1 MPSSNNSRQ
10 RRLEPQPGEAIDRSD
25 PVEFE
30 FDGRRVQG
38 FRGDTVASALCA
50 AGTRVFSRSFK
61 YHRPRGLLCCAA
73 ACPNCLVS
81 VGGEPNVRACARAVE
96 PGLQVRSQNA
106 WPSLGFD
113 LLSLLDRLHW
123 LMPVGFYYKALH
135 RPKALWL
142 LARRV
147 IRRVGGL
154 GSIDVNATYPP
165 EFSSRNLHVDVAVV
179 GGGPAG
185 IAAALAAAGAGASV
199 AMIDDQPKLGGHLRF
214 SRQPVNTPG
223 GGESRPACELAQ
235 ELAETIARSPNIETF
250 SNATTFGLYQGNLVA
265 VLTNEGLI
273 RVRAKQVTLAT
284 GACEAPLLFENNDL
298 PGVMLTSAAR
308 RLVTLYG
315 VRPGREAVVA
325 IESPDGGD
333 DAYETALELLDAG
346 VRVAAVVDASETAS
360 GEAVEAV
367 RVRGVTILTGHRVV
381 RAAGRGRVKSVLV
394 APVGGSDLSAASKIQ
409 CDLLCM
415 SGPSQPVDA
424 LLHQADASRP
434 GVTLAGGVNGA
445 RGLDEI
451 NRQGWDAGARA
462 TSASIGNSPS
472 LLEDAPPLDPATS
485 TLPAVPTG
493 KGARTYLCFCEDVS
507 VHDIEQAIG
516 EGFADVQ
523 ILKRYTAATMG
534 PCQGKMCGS
543 ALAGICAAHAG
554 ATIPSSLLHGQ
565 SGGEELSQHTGQQ
578 MEGIRPGFHTGDYFT
593 TSRPPYQP
601 VPLAVLAGRER
612 IPLKR
617 TSLDRIHRELGAAMV
632 ESGPWQRPHS
642 YGSPADECAA
652 VRERVGIIDVGTLGK
667 LEVLGRDAPHLLDRL
682 YTHRFSD
689 LPVGRIR
696 YGLMTSDNGV
706 ILDDGTV
713 TRLAADRYFVTTTS
727 GNADLIEEWFN
738 WWNPPPKAE
747 GANGTTNCT
756 HVVNVTAAYGA
767 VNVAGP
773 RARETLSKLTELD
786 LSNDGFRYMRSAQCE
801 VAGVPCLLLRIGFV
815 GETGWE
821 VHFPAEYG
829 EHMWHAIME
838 AGRDFGIAPFGLEAQ
853 RILRLEKGHII
864 VGQDT
869 DATSTPLN
877 AGSEWAVRFDKDDF
891 IGRDGLAIA
900 AARGPQE
907 QLVGFVMPNA
917 DAPEDGTP
925 VLSSGR
931 PVGRVTSARISPTL
945 GTGFGLAWVP
955 PHLAEDGATV
965 EVLIDHRPVTARIT
979 LQPVYDPEGRRL
991 RG

>member
-1 MPSSNNSRQ
+1 MPGRNNTRQ
-10 RRLEPQPGEAIDRSD
+10 QRLEPQPGEAIDRSD
-25 PVEFE
+25 PVEFQ

-38 FRGDTVASALCA
+38 FRGDTVASALYA

-61 YHRPRGLLCCAA
+61 YHRPRGILCCAA

-81 VGGEPNVRACARAVE
+81 AGGEPNVRACDRAVE
-96 PGLQVRSQNA
+96 PGLEVRSQNA

-123 LMPVGFYYKALH
+123 MMPVGFYYKALH
-135 RPKALWL
+135 RPKALWS

-154 GSIDVNATYPP
+154 GSIDVNATFQP

-185 IAAALAAAGAGASV
+185 IAAALAAADAGASV
-199 AMIDDQPKLGGHLRF
+199 ALIDDQPALGGHLRF
-214 SRQPVNTPG
+214 SRQPVDTTG

-235 ELAETIARSPNIETF
+235 ELAETIVRSPNIETF
-250 SNATTFGLYQGNLVA
+250 SNATVFGLYQGNLVA
-265 VLTNEGLI
+265 LLGPEGLI

-284 GACEAPLLFENNDL
+284 GTRESPLLFENNDL
-298 PGVMLTSAAR
+298 PGVMQTSAAR
-308 RLVTLYG
+308 RLITLYG

-325 IESPDGGD
+325 IDTSDGGENG
-333 DAYETALELLDAG
+333 YETALEMLDAG
-346 VRVAAVVDASETAS
+346 ANVAAVVDASETAS
-360 GEAVEAV
+360 GEAAEAV
-367 RVRGVTILTGHRVV
+367 QRRGVTILTGHRVV
-381 RAAGRGRVKSVLV
+381 RAAGRGRVKAALI
-394 APVGGSDLSAASKIQ
+394 APVGDADLSTVRKIR

-424 LLHQADASRP
+424 LFHQADAYQP

-451 NRQGWDAGARA
+451 NRQGWDAGASA
-462 TSASIGNSPS
+462 ASASIGNPPS
-472 LLEDAPPLDPATS
+472 ISADAPPLDPANYA
-485 TLPAVPTG
+485 LPAMPPG
-493 KGARTYLCFCEDVS
+493 RGARTYLCFCEDVS
-507 VHDIEQAIG
+507 VHDIEQAIN

-523 ILKRYTAATMG
+523 ILKRYTTATMG
-534 PCQGKMCGS
+534 PCQGKMCGG
-543 ALAGICAAHAG
+543 ALAGICAAYAG
-554 ATIPSSLLHGQ
+554 PTTPSSLPHGD
-565 SGGEELSQHTGQQ
+565 GGEGFPQSTSQHV
-578 MEGIRPGFHTGDYFT
+578 EASRPGFRTGDLFT

-612 IPLKR
+612 MPLKR
-617 TSLDRIHRELGAAMV
+617 TPLDRIHRDLGAAMV
-632 ESGPWQRPHS
+632 ESGPWQRPHT
-642 YGSPADECAA
+642 YGSPAEECAA

-667 LEVLGRDAPHLLDRL
+667 LEVLGSDAPQLLDRL

-727 GNADLIEEWFN
+727 GNADLVEEWFN
-738 WWNPPPKAE
+738 WWNPPPNAE
-747 GANGTTNCT
+747 GANGPANCA

-786 LSNDGFRYMRSAQCE
+786 LSNDGFRYMRSARGE

-829 EHMWHAIME
+829 EHMWHAIVE

-877 AGSEWAVRFDKDDF
+877 AGSEWAVRFEKDDF
-891 IGRDGLAIA
+891 IGRDGLTIA

-955 PHLAEDGATV
+955 PHLAEDGATI